1 MKTVRILSFT
11 FIIALMLGACS
22 QTANESETNTNSGN
36 QAIEAT
42 AQAVLT
48 IDGMVCEMGCANT
61 IQEALASLNGVES
74 CKVDFE
80 AKEAV
85 VDYDPQIVNDN
96 QIIGAIT
103 SIHGGTYTVTKV
115 EVKETKTVK
124 SAETVTQT
132 NNSKLQNVFE
142 EPKVNVPSGM
152 FTFRFPNIFDVIVR
166 LI

>member
-1 MKTVRILSFT
+1 MKTVQLLTVAFLLT
-11 FIIALMLGACS
+11 LVLGSCNQKEAADS
-22 QTANESETNTNSGN
+22 KTTTTNQN
-36 QAIEAT
+36 IEAT

-61 IQEALASLNGVES
+61 IQEALAALNGVES

-80 AKEAV
+80 SKEAV
-85 VDYDPQIVNDN
+85 VDYDPEIVNDN

-103 SIHGGTYTVTKV
+103 AIHGGTYTVTKV

-124 SAETVTQT
+124 SAQATVQT
-132 NNSKLQNVFE
+132 NNTKLQNVFE
-142 EPKVNVPSGM
+142 EPKVHVPTPL